1 MAPRTHVPWM
11 IERKEHARR
20 RISVPVS
27 LLVLVLVGLG
37 ASRAVS
43 TDAPGASP
51 EATPVA
57 VSPVLLA

>member
-1 MAPRTHVPWM
+1 M

-27 LLVLVLVGLG
+27 LLVLVLLGLG
-37 ASRAVS
+37 TSRAAT
-43 TDAPGASP
+43 TDAREASL